1 MVRRIYRGVGILF
14 TMAMSLANI
23 SQVYAEWSNTT
34 DCAVTGS
41 AAMLLH
47 CLRKG
52 VSLPEDIVPG
62 DVDLV
67 CYTKGQGSPITPPA
81 GWTTTQGNTMTT
93 GGVTFQKAGMLSVDA
108 IIVPLRRGTPAYRE
122 VYLDVFAGMV
132 RIVPIGNLVQQYE
145 DCKDEMWRA
154 TKKDDRKLEIL
165 HGLPLTPP
173 MGETTSKGR
182 EAMDR
187 PAPPMFD

>member
-1 MVRRIYRGVGILF
+1 MGILF
-14 TMAMSLANI
+14 TMAGSLADI
-23 SQVYAEWSNTT
+23 AQVYAEWSNTT

-47 CLRKG
+47 CRRKG
-52 VSLPEDIVPG
+52 APLPADIIPG

-67 CYTKGQGSPITPPA
+67 CYTKGRGVPITPPA

-93 GGVTFQKAGMLSVDA
+93 GGVTFQKAGMLPVDA
-108 IIVPLRRGTPAYRE
+108 IIVPLRRGAPAYRE
-122 VYLDVFAGMV
+122 VYLDGMV

-145 DCKDEMWRA
+145 DCKDEVWRA
-154 TKKDDRKLEIL
+154 TKRDDRKLEVL
-165 HGLPLTPP
+165 HELPLTPP
-173 MGETTSKGR
+173 REETTSKEN
-182 EAMDR
+182 EATDR